1 MLRALV
7 PPDHFDQCSRMRQAV
22 VTEVQ
27 EVANM
32 ALWIQYKTKR
42 QQIAERLS
50 GSRDC
55 PWASVVAPGVDV
67 LRGYLPHAVLER
79 CANEVLCIH
88 GTTKE
93 SASHIANQG
102 FDDRLG
108 NRELYGRGI
117 YCTTDACKAAVG

>member
-1 MLRALV
+1 MVPVIQEMLRALV

-67 LRGYLPHAVLER
+67 LRGYLPHAVLETFR
-79 CANEVLCIH
+79 MSGTPVDEEGSADGLSRPCEDQQPKVAQLLANSRTRV
-88 GTTKE
+88 
-93 SASHIANQG
+93 QP
-102 FDDRLG
+102 
-108 NRELYGRGI
+108 
-117 YCTTDACKAAVG
+117 